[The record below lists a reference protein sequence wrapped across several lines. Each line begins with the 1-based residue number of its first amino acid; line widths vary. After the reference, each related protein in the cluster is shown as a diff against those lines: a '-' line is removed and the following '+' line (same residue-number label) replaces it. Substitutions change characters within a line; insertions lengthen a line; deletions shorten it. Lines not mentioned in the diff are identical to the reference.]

1 MRKMITR
8 TVIKTNAEC
17 LCMNVTEGKAEIR
30 HFEIGGHYESKE
42 QLLKKVQKVFD
53 TDTFKVVTVT
63 GSVEE
68 EVLLGM
74 SEEDFIRNA
83 VVMPPRP
90 ASQQKK
96 ENRKEVK

>member
-8 TVIKTNAEC
+8 TVIKTTADC
-17 LCMNVTEGKAEIR
+17 LCMNVTEGKAETR
-30 HFEIGGHYESKE
+30 HFEIGGRYESKE

-53 TDTFKVVTVT
+53 TDTFKVVSVT
-63 GSVEE
+63 SSVEE

>member
-8 TVIKTNAEC
+8 TVIKTGVEL
-17 LCMNVTEGKAEIR
+17 LCMNVTEGKAETR
-30 HFEIGGHYESKE
+30 CFEIGGHYETKE
-42 QLLKKVQKVFD
+42 QLLKKCQKAFD
-53 TDTFKVVTVT
+53 TATFKVVAVT
-63 GSVEE
+63 SSTEQ

-96 ENRKEVK
+96 EKRKEVK

>member
-8 TVIKTNAEC
+8 TVIKTDAEL
-17 LCMNVTEGKAEIR
+17 LCMNVSEGKAETR
-30 HFEIGGHYESKE
+30 HFEIGGHYESKD
-42 QLLKKVQKVFD
+42 QLLKKCQKAFD
-53 TDTFKVVTVT
+53 TETFKVVAVT
-63 GSVEE
+63 GYTEQ

-90 ASQQKK
+90 VSQQKK
-96 ENRKEVK
+96 VKGKEVK

>member
-17 LCMNVTEGKAEIR
+17 LCMNVSESKAETR

-42 QLLKKVQKVFD
+42 QLLKKCKKAFD
-53 TDTFKVVTVT
+53 TDNFKVVAVT
-63 GSVEE
+63 GSIEE

-96 ENRKEVK
+96 EKRKEVK